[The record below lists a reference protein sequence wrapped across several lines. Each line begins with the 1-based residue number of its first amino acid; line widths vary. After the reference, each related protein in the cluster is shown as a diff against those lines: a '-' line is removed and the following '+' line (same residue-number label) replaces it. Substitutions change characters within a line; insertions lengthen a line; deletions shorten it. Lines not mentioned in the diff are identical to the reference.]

1 MPLAHPRHP
10 APAMLQH
17 LVRISQALAGQLD
30 FQAAILAVS
39 REVGAILPFDHMDIC
54 LVTQNGEALL
64 AYEVGQHTSWGSPAA
79 HPLANSPI
87 RTLLS
92 GEVAD
97 IVTDDAQTD
106 PRFLFPGANNH
117 PIFAADLRGRLHV
130 PLRVQ
135 GAVIGALSVSS
146 HRPDVY
152 DRADVDAAR
161 HVADLIAPYCFAI
174 GKAEEAK
181 ASAIVEAEA
190 RAREE
195 GLRLGALRLT
205 EALEHERQRIGMD
218 LHDQVLG
225 DLTRLLHQMARLK
238 ETPSVP
244 AHRIEAIEADLRSS
258 MQELRRI
265 IDDARPNVLQL
276 FGFEHAVEDLL
287 DRAVRASGA
296 PLDVRLENDVGP
308 VMDEAPDALKVA
320 LYRIVQEAL
329 NNAAAHAGASAI
341 RVRFAADG
349 PETLITVTDDG
360 VGYGTRTARRVG
372 GIANM
377 RTRARLVGA
386 GFSIETP
393 PGGRGT
399 QVSIRIALPSRPER
413 TLAWA
418 GDHAGTDR

>member
-1 MPLAHPRHP
+1 MPLGHPSHA

-39 REVGAILPFDHMDIC
+39 REIEAILPFDHMDIC
-54 LVTQNGEALL
+54 LITESGEALF
-64 AYEVGQHTSWGSPAA
+64 AYEVGAHTSWASPAA
-79 HPLANSPI
+79 HPLEDSPI
-87 RTLLS
+87 RTLLT
-92 GEVAD
+92 GAVPD
-97 IVTDDAQTD
+97 IVTADAQTD
-106 PRFLFPGANNH
+106 PRFLFPGANNR
-117 PIFAADLRGRLHV
+117 PIFAIGLKGRLHV
-130 PLRVQ
+130 PLRVH
-135 GAVIGALSVSS
+135 GRVTGALSISS
-146 HRPDVY
+146 RQANVY
-152 DRADVDAAR
+152 GRADVEAAR

-174 GKAEEAK
+174 AKAEEAK

-205 EALEHERQRIGMD
+205 EALELERQRIGMD

-225 DLTRLLHQMARLK
+225 DLTRLLHALARL
-238 ETPSVP
+238 
-244 AHRIEAIEADLRSS
+244 REAPKVSHGHVEAVEADLRAA

-287 DRAVRASGA
+287 DRAVRASGGT
-296 PLDVRLENDVGP
+296 LDVRLQNEIGAAL
-308 VMDEAPDALKVA
+308 DEAPDPLKVA

-329 NNAAAHAGASAI
+329 NNAAAHARARTI
-341 RVRFAADG
+341 RVRLAAEGED
-349 PETLITVTDDG
+349 TVITITDDG
-360 VGYGTRTARRVG
+360 VGFSPSGVRRQS

-386 GFSIETP
+386 SFAIDT
-393 PGGRGT
+393 PGG
-399 QVSIRIALPSRPER
+399 
-413 TLAWA
+413 
-418 GDHAGTDR
+418 DRAPA